1 MRYIGNK
8 TQLLQNIE
16 KVIRSHVPDDAKSF
30 CDIFSGTASVARYFK
45 KDFEIYSNDLLYF
58 SYCLQRA
65 TIENDDIP
73 TFDKLKEELNIDD
86 PISYFNNM
94 PTDQMESLPQEKRF
108 FQNTYSPVGGRMY
121 MTDSNALRIDYARN
135 VIEEWR
141 NKKILSDNEYYY
153 LVASVVEGVPFIS
166 NIAGTYGAYSKKWD
180 PRSSKKFELVELP
193 IVKNG
198 KNNKCYNEDGL
209 ELLKHISGDIL
220 YIDPPYNSRQ
230 YLPNYHVL
238 ETAAKYD
245 YPEVRGVTGQRPDN
259 GQKSDFCSKRKVL
272 KAFESLIANANF
284 KHIFLS
290 YSTDGIMQLEDIERI
305 MQKYG
310 KPDSFEVIYISYKR
324 FKSNSNSRITV
335 DLEEMVVYI
344 SKEVK

>member
-8 TQLLQNIE
+8 TQLLHNIE
-16 KVIRSHVPDDAKSF
+16 MVIRDHAEDAKSF

-45 KDFEIYSNDLLYF
+45 KDYEVYSNDLLYF

-65 TIENDDIP
+65 TIENDSCL
-73 TFDKLKEELNIDD
+73 TFEKLKRATGIDN
-86 PISYFNNM
+86 PIEYFNRM
-94 PTDQMESLPQEKRF
+94 SDEQMESLPQNRRF
-108 FQNTYSPVGGRMY
+108 FQNTYSPNGGRMY
-121 MTDSNALRIDYARN
+121 MTDSNALRIDYTRIT
-135 VIEEWR
+135 VEDWY
-141 NKKILSDNEYYY
+141 KKKLLSDNEYYY
-153 LVASVVEGVPFIS
+153 LVASIVEGVPFIS

-180 PRSSKKFELVELP
+180 PRSNKKFELIELP
-193 IVKNG
+193 IVQNG
-198 KNNKCYNEDGL
+198 KQNKCYNEDGL

-238 ETAAKYD
+238 ETAARYD

-259 GQKSDFCSKRKVL
+259 GQKSDFCSKRNVL
-272 KAFESLIANANF
+272 KAFEELIANAQF

-290 YSTDGIMQLEDIERI
+290 YSTDGIMQLEDIKRI

-310 KPDSFEVIYISYKR
+310 KPDSFEVTYISYKR
-324 FKSNSNSRITV
+324 FKSNTNSKITV
-335 DLEEMVVYI
+335 DLKEMVVYI